1 MKLKQSENDMKLFI
15 AEKPSVARA
24 IAEELGVT
32 SKEDGYICCGSDKVT
47 WCFGHLL
54 ELAEPDRYTP
64 DDGPKNPKTGKKLWR
79 IEDLPIIPSQ
89 WIIEPKA
96 DAKKQLNLI
105 GKLLKEA
112 TLVINAGDADRE
124 GQLLVDEILT
134 YFNNQKPVQRFWVAA
149 HDSVSLNRGL
159 SSMKDNQ
166 TYYGLG
172 RAALARSQADWLI
185 GMNLSRA
192 YTLNASKSGQRAL
205 VTVGRVQTPT
215 LKLVVDRDRAI
226 DSFQSKPFYTI
237 KAAFNF
243 QGDKVFLA
251 DWKPGESQPGLD
263 EDDRLIDLNIA
274 NSLVDQVS
282 GQPGTVRSY
291 KKEQQKKHHPKAY
304 SLSDLTLEASNRY
317 GYSAAEV
324 LEAAQ
329 SLYETH
335 KLTSYPRTD
344 CGFLPE
350 SQWEDSKTIL
360 STLGTINPELLPLIE
375 KADIS
380 IKSNTWDDKK
390 VTVHFGI
397 IPTMH
402 KGSKESL
409 SPREKTLY
417 ELIVKRYIAQF
428 YPLHEYESTSI
439 DIEVSSLHF
448 MAKGKTIVENGWCD
462 VYQDSIDDVAEE
474 AVQVLPVLS
483 QDGQVH
489 CIKANRHDAKTKPP
503 LRFTEGT
510 LIRAM
515 ENIHKFIADTEHKKM
530 LKDGDGIGT
539 PATRASIINELKN
552 RSFIEPN
559 GKHIISTPLGQS
571 IVDTLPEMVKSPVL
585 TSLFERI
592 LKTIEQ
598 EPDKFN
604 HFMEKQTDFVKEQVQ
619 AATQQVIHL
628 KGVNTAPLS
637 LFECHLCNQKLI
649 KRKSQKGYWW
659 ACSSYPNCKQTY
671 SDLKGKPQYKEE
683 NNHA

>member
-1 MKLKQSENDMKLFI
+1 
-15 AEKPSVARA
+15 
-24 IAEELGVT
+24 
-32 SKEDGYICCGSDKVT
+32 
-47 WCFGHLL
+47 
-54 ELAEPDRYTP
+54 
-64 DDGPKNPKTGKKLWR
+64 
-79 IEDLPIIPSQ
+79 
-89 WIIEPKA
+89 
-96 DAKKQLNLI
+96 
-105 GKLLKEA
+105 
-112 TLVINAGDADRE
+112 
-124 GQLLVDEILT
+124 
-134 YFNNQKPVQRFWVAA
+134 
-149 HDSVSLNRGL
+149 
-159 SSMKDNQ
+159 MKDNQ

-192 YTLNASKSGQRAL
+192 YTLNASKNGQRAL

-237 KAAFNF
+237 KAAFNY
-243 QGDKVFLA
+243 QDKVFLA

-274 NSLVDQVS
+274 NSLVAQVS

-350 SQWEDSKTIL
+350 SQWEDSKAIL

-375 KADIS
+375 KTDVS

-402 KGSKESL
+402 KGSKEGL

-428 YPLHEYESTSI
+428 YPLHEYESTLI
-439 DIEVSSLHF
+439 DIEVNSLHF
-448 MAKGKTIVENGWCD
+448 MAKGKTINQNGWCE
-462 VYQDSIDDVAEE
+462 VYQDNIEEAAQEE
-474 AVQVLPVLS
+474 AVQILPVVS
-483 QDGQVH
+483 QDSQVH
-489 CIKANRHDAKTKPP
+489 CIKANRLDAKTKPP
-503 LRFTEGT
+503 ARFTEGT

-552 RSFIEPN
+552 RSFIEPK
-559 GKHIISTPLGQS
+559 GKYIISTPLGQS

-598 EPDKFN
+598 APDNFT
-604 HFMEKQTDFVKEQVQ
+604 HFMEKQTAFVKEQVH

-628 KGVNTAPLS
+628 KGVKAAEPLS

-671 SDLKGKPQYKEE
+671 SDLKGKPQYKKE
-683 NNHA
+683 NTHA